1 MVGCV
6 VECVVVCLSHGAVRP
21 RHGPH
26 PLPPTPRTSGAAA
39 KKQEAG
45 HYHHTESVTPVSV
58 YGGAIISNALV
69 AGGDYVRG
77 PRSRISGGLPPSS
90 NGPIAKL
97 PKLRT

>member
-1 MVGCV
+1 M
-6 VECVVVCLSHGAVRP
+6 ECTLATTLTP
-21 RHGPH
+21 TPY
-26 PLPPTPRTSGAAA
+26 PLPLPLTPRTSGAAA